1 MAPCR
6 QRPTNGLYDHESI
19 AAGQLEQRV
28 SQMIDE
34 RLDSVVER
42 LTERMGELLLHR
54 PLNRTPTNDT
64 IGGHVQN
71 EALGNEQMEND
82 YFEETSHQK

>member
-1 MAPCR
+1 MGKLLF
-6 QRPTNGLYDHESI
+6 N
-19 AAGQLEQRV
+19 
-28 SQMIDE
+28 QM
-34 RLDSVVER
+34 
-42 LTERMGELLLHR
+42 
-54 PLNRTPTNDT
+54 LNRTPTNDT